1 MIKKSFIFA
10 LFLLYFLTIISCN
23 NNVLKPDDY
32 SKETIDKKYPYWQV
46 GVSNF
51 QIANTL
57 TSYSIITVEEKRF
70 ILRCMALIR
79 TALNSSE
86 FPSQVK
92 AKGNLA
98 AAQDY
103 SYGNFSIK
111 AGENYDP
118 DKLTDVVRIVK
129 HNFTYEKLKTGGAGL
144 GTVGASRYARYCGGQ
159 NPDKIPTADWVG
171 FENDNWIKWSGN
183 SLYGYASFSG
193 LMFHEHM
200 HNIGF
205 THTDINK
212 NNNVPYGLQNDNKKL
227 IERILYGDL
236 KDKYARE
243 LDELT
248 AYYLTQYKYLLTED
262 SVFDPSLK

>member
-10 LFLLYFLTIISCN
+10 LFILYFLTIISCN

-118 DKLTDVVRIVK
+118 DKLTEVVRTVK

-144 GTVGASRYARYCGGQ
+144 GTVGASRY
-159 NPDKIPTADWVG
+159 
-171 FENDNWIKWSGN
+171 
-183 SLYGYASFSG
+183 
-193 LMFHEHM
+193 
-200 HNIGF
+200 
-205 THTDINK
+205 
-212 NNNVPYGLQNDNKKL
+212 
-227 IERILYGDL
+227 
-236 KDKYARE
+236 
-243 LDELT
+243 
-248 AYYLTQYKYLLTED
+248 
-262 SVFDPSLK
+262 